1 MDPPPPGGSG
11 ANGSEEV
18 ESDANQETIPDW
30 NLLPEHL
37 LLRIFCYLSAQSVLN
52 CSLMCSK
59 WHRITYDELLWKKL
73 FYHDYNIDPSI
84 PMSPGKKSWM
94 EEYKRLSYHTPSVE
108 SEVLYEHKDQVLH
121 VSFSRNGDMFATCSK
136 DGFVKVWN
144 STYPVTLR
152 YKYNM
157 KMLTWKYTQFSQ
169 FNETDTLLLVSGV
182 HFGVLST
189 SGEIAVFSLIGEFQL
204 QCRVLNKPYDVFGT
218 WYNSNYLLSGSLLW
232 FGPLQSCSALW
243 LNKAFRATD
252 SEHESVVMRLYRF
265 NNVNA
270 SSIRAI
276 MIANCVTDEEEGSKN
291 EGKSVTISTVPS
303 NTDSKTQG
311 ILNSKEGGN
320 CATRNPKQKNPVL
333 VTSCTRAHNCPN
345 CLKRRADKKAQK
357 AVASSNGDQK
367 QRSCKTLQC
376 LTVMEDGRLQSRM
389 LEVEGEETDEQLNGT
404 IEYNE
409 DYRKAEVTWHE
420 GSDCNDPVKS
430 CDGLSAGKE
439 NLLNFKCPCIAKNSH
454 YSEPEGACVQNS
466 CKNNA
471 EVEPYSCSCCCNLG
485 PNSGQPE
492 VPEECTNY
500 KPDLDHTQQGRLESS
515 LAMASVLQEDK
526 TKMNSSKSSPKFQDK
541 YLIFTTGSK
550 TYTPHQIGI
559 KKVQSLE
566 AMRYKNVEE
575 TGEGVRLMPN
585 VEDSQPGSPLKFDE
599 VDHLIELDGHI
610 IGMCLS
616 PDHRYLYVNS
626 RPWPENYY
634 IENPLY
640 PPPIAQEIDIHVID
654 LLHMKEVGTMHRSHK
669 AYTPNDEC
677 FFIFLDVCDEFVASG
692 AEDKFGYLWDRHYGL
707 CLHKFPHKDVV
718 NSVAF
723 HPKNREML
731 VTVSDDHTV
740 KIWRSRNLERQ
751 YRLEREKAAALA
763 REKGEELPKHV
774 ADPIPDPDLDLG
786 PDLEAAQELETK
798 QQ

>member
-1 MDPPPPGGSG
+1 MSTQVLRPNAEMDRSPPGGCG
-11 ANGSEEV
+11 ASSRSSDGEPV
-18 ESDANQETIPDW
+18 ESEDSEETIPDW

-37 LLRIFCYLSAQSVLN
+37 LLRIFCYLSAQSVLS
-52 CSLMCSK
+52 CSLTCSK

-73 FYHDYNIDPSI
+73 FYHDYNIDPAI

-94 EEYKRLSYHTPSVE
+94 EEYKRLSYHTPAVE

-121 VSFSRNGDMFATCSK
+121 VSFSHKGDMFATCSK

-144 STYPVTLR
+144 STYPVSLR

-189 SGEIAVFSLIGEFQL
+189 SGEIAVFSLVGEFQL

-243 LNKAFRATD
+243 LNKAFQATD

-265 NNVNA
+265 SNFNA

-276 MIANCVTDEEEGSKN
+276 MIANCVTDEEGSLKRETESAN
-291 EGKSVTISTVPS
+291 ITTASSGFNVKTPSTIGSSEARSSPSARNHRQKSPVP
-303 NTDSKTQG
+303 
-311 ILNSKEGGN
+311 
-320 CATRNPKQKNPVL
+320 

-345 CLKRRADKKAQK
+345 CLKRRADKKAQQ
-357 AVASSNGDQK
+357 AVAANNSDAY

-376 LTVMEDGRLQSRM
+376 LPVMENGRLQSRM
-389 LEVEGEETDEQLNGT
+389 LEVEGDDSEEQLNGT

-420 GSDCNDPVKS
+420 GLDSSEQVTLCED
-430 CDGLSAGKE
+430 LRAGKE
-439 NLLNFKCPCIAKNSH
+439 NVPNLKCLCAARNSSH
-454 YSEPEGACVQNS
+454 DETTDAYSQNS
-466 CKNNA
+466 CQKDNI
-471 EVEPYSCSCCCNLG
+471 EVALSSYSCCCSFRT
-485 PNSGQPE
+485 NSSQPE
-492 VPEECTNY
+492 VPHRDTEA
-500 KPDLDHTQQGRLESS
+500 KSD
-515 LAMASVLQEDK
+515 ASGVQ
-526 TKMNSSKSSPKFQDK
+526 SGPPKSSESMTTDLQAADGLVQGNGIGLKSLSKFQDK

-566 AMRYKNVEE
+566 AMRYENVEE

-654 LLHMKEVGTMHRSHK
+654 LLRMKEVGTMHRSHK

-723 HPKNREML
+723 HPK
-731 VTVSDDHTV
+731 
-740 KIWRSRNLERQ
+740 KSRNACHSE
-751 YRLEREKAAALA
+751 
-763 REKGEELPKHV
+763 
-774 ADPIPDPDLDLG
+774 
-786 PDLEAAQELETK
+786 
-798 QQ
+798 